1 MGGLG
6 CFGRLAK
13 VVWNSGYLLLIPNTT
28 ELFLDAKMGNNEG
41 ENDIENDEMGRW
53 KANLLLSPRNGP

>member
-1 MGGLG
+1 M
-6 CFGRLAK
+6 
-13 VVWNSGYLLLIPNTT
+13 VWNSGYLLLIPNTT
-28 ELFLDAKMGNNEG
+28 ELFLDAKMGNNEE